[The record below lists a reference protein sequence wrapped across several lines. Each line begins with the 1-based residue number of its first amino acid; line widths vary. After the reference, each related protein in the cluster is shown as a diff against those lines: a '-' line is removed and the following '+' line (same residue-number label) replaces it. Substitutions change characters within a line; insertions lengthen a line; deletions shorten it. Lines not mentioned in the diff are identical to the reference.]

1 MNDPSLS
8 RSRQSLDTFLGVESI
23 KERPRWVKVSVIA
36 AVVVLLGALLAYC
49 FGGSD
54 DAAYFTQEAKRGDL
68 RVSVSATGNVAPTNQ
83 VDVGS
88 ELSGL
93 VEQVL
98 VDDNDRVVRGQVLAI
113 LDTSRLDDAVI
124 RARAG
129 LSAAQAQVVQAR
141 ASRAESPAA
150 LSRLREVSR
159 LSGGKVPA
167 KTGMKDAVPHATRER
182 AHVDSAV
189 ATLAQAPAHLHSH
202 ATTQQTAANPPP
214 TR

>member
-1 MNDPSLS
+1 MWILVSMGCVFVFLMIR
-8 RSRQSLDTFLGVESI
+8 RSPGSTRTDTLFPYTTLF
-23 KERPRWVKVSVIA
+23 R
-36 AVVVLLGALLAYC
+36 
-49 FGGSD
+49 
-54 DAAYFTQEAKRGDL
+54 
-68 RVSVSATGNVAPTNQ
+68 
-83 VDVGS
+83 
-88 ELSGL
+88 
-93 VEQVL
+93 
-98 VDDNDRVVRGQVLAI
+98 
-113 LDTSRLDDAVI
+113 SRLDDAVI